1 MKISECTTKLKDS
14 HMECLSMYHSESM
27 TIILSCC
34 LWHVYSPLYV
44 HPLIHFLCRM
54 HFKINC
60 KSFLVAQQAKDP
72 ALSLP
77 WLGLLLWYG
86 FDPRPG
92 ELLYAVG
99 MAKTFFSLK
108 IINCRHQHASKN
120 QRQSS
125 NSQSNFLS
133 REGFLSFRSYYR
145 CKYNVFY

>member
-1 MKISECTTKLKDS
+1 MYNKAERLS
-14 HMECLSMYHSESM
+14 HGMS
-27 TIILSCC
+27 
-34 LWHVYSPLYV
+34 LYV
-44 HPLIHFLCRM
+44 SLRVYDYHFIMLLMACLFTPLCPSINPFSLSNA
-54 HFKINC
+54 FQINC

-72 ALSLP
+72 ALPLP
-77 WLGLLLWYG
+77 CLGLLLWYG

-99 MAKTFFSLK
+99 MAKTCFSLK